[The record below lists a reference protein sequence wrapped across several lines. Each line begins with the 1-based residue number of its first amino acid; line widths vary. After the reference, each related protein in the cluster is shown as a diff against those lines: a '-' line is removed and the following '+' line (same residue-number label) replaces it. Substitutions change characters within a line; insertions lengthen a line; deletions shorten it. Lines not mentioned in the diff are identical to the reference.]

1 MAGEFVRTPKRGE
14 QRGRY
19 RQSAK
24 LPMTEIALA
33 AVCAGS
39 VVASLETG
47 HYFATPFAALF
58 MSGYSYVAA
67 LVIQEQFGFGR
78 TVEEAAPESGRS
90 AAEASGMAPA
100 A

>member
-1 MAGEFVRTPKRGE
+1 
-14 QRGRY
+14 
-19 RQSAK
+19 
-24 LPMTEIALA
+24 MTEIALA

-39 VVASLETG
+39 VVASIETG

-58 MSGYSYVAA
+58 MSGYGYVAA

-78 TVEEAAPESGRS
+78 LERAAEEAAPESGRS

>member
-1 MAGEFVRTPKRGE
+1 MA
-14 QRGRY
+14 
-19 RQSAK
+19 
-24 LPMTEIALA
+24 
-33 AVCAGS
+33 S
-39 VVASLETG
+39 VQTG

-78 TVEEAAPESGRS
+78 TLAQEEAAPESGRS
-90 AAEASGMAPA
+90 AAEEAGMAPA

>member
-1 MAGEFVRTPKRGE
+1 
-14 QRGRY
+14 
-19 RQSAK
+19 
-24 LPMTEIALA
+24 MTEIALA

-58 MSGYSYVAA
+58 MSGYGYVAA

-78 TVEEAAPESGRS
+78 PLEQAAEEAAPESGRS